1 MDVEVH
7 LRPEWRNRLLTNVP
21 KQSVAHKALENAI
34 ELIGG
39 RELSD
44 EFVVTCD
51 EAELPV
57 LRRAAEACCPRA
69 VEFID
74 FAVHRSR
81 LYRSGTA

>member
-1 MDVEVH
+1 MDIEVH

-21 KQSVAHKALENAI
+21 KQSRAHAALENAI

-39 RELSD
+39 REVSD

-57 LRRAAEACCPRA
+57 LRRAAEECCPRA

-74 FAVHRSR
+74 FAAHRSR
-81 LYRSGTA
+81 LYRSGNA